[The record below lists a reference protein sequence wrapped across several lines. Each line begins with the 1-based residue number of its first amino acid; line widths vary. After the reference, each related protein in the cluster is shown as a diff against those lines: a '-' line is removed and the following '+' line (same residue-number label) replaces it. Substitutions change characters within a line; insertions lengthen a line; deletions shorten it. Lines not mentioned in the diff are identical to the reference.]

1 MANNF
6 AADFPEIWAIEQQRV
21 FYKTNVAMKIA
32 DVSFKSQLSRGDTLN
47 RPYRSSNLPQVYTR
61 GSAITI
67 DDKTDT
73 QEQMTI
79 DSQFATG
86 FYMDDFDKIQ
96 SNYDLIASY
105 AQDDAVYLSNQV
117 DADVLGEALNALSVV
132 DASEFGGTAGEGI
145 ALSTSNVLSVVSAAM
160 KKLKKQNV
168 PTNKVYGVISPEF
181 EQILIE
187 YGAGRD
193 TAMGDGL
200 NANGY
205 IMDFYGFKLY
215 SSNNLTGSAVLS
227 LATQPTDGDTITIQ
241 GVTINLVTTIGSTP
255 GNVLVVTNV
264 DTTRANIANF
274 INNPGTTS
282 ASQVALTGEDL
293 RLFQNSLS
301 AVNDNNANTLTVT
314 AKGAGVLEVSEVLTD
329 GTDTWTAAKQIQHQ
343 LFGVVGNPVLVMQA
357 DPRVQIKEVPDKL
370 GKNILNGVLYGY
382 KTYADNAKQ
391 MVNVK
396 IQSSEF

>member
-1 MANNF
+1 MANSF
-6 AADFPEIWAIEQQRV
+6 SADFPEIWAKEQQIV

-73 QEQMTI
+73 QEQMVI

-117 DADVLGEALNALSVV
+117 DADVLGEALNATSVV
-132 DASEFGGTAGEGI
+132 DNAEFGGTAGDGI
-145 ALSTSNVLSVVSAAM
+145 ALTTSNVLSVVSAAM
-160 KKLKKQNV
+160 KRLKKQNV

-215 SSNNLTGSAVLS
+215 SSNNLTGTASLS
-227 LATQPTDGDTITIQ
+227 LATQPTNTDTITIQ
-241 GVTINLVTTIGSTP
+241 GVTINLVTTIGTTP

-282 ASQVALTGEDL
+282 ANQVALTGEDL

-301 AVNDNNANTLTVT
+301 AVNDNTANTLTVT
-314 AKGAGVLEVSEVLTD
+314 AKGAGVLEVSETLTD
-329 GTDTWTAAKQIQHQ
+329 ATDTWTPALQIQHQ
-343 LFGVVGNPVLVMQA
+343 LFGVVGNPVVVMQA

-391 MVNVK
+391 MVDVK
-396 IQSSEF
+396 IQSSGY